1 MREAAIV
8 LHMAF
13 DATELPNDIAVL
25 KALLIVANKRTKDL
39 DAEVETLKL
48 TIAKLQHNR
57 FGASSERT
65 SVLMDQLELQ
75 LDELVA
81 RRAEETASDEIAAAT
96 AAAQAPDG
104 TAAKLPK
111 VRLPAVSAALSCG
124 G

>member
-75 LDELVA
+75 LE
-81 RRAEETASDEIAAAT
+81 ASDARSDR
-96 AAAQAPDG
+96 P
-104 TAAKLPK
+104 
-111 VRLPAVSAALSCG
+111 SY
-124 G
+124 